1 MYIFPPRL
9 KSIIRSGPPRI
20 FDADRYQLF
29 LTRTQLLLG
38 CSGVEGFRAA
48 VEPEWP
54 ALWNWLRAGLEILHV
69 YELNHDDLLPV
80 ALRNAVISFVVP
92 ILSVLSEIVTGFNSD
107 HTATIL
113 ETHEL
118 KELLALCIV
127 VAFTEPDNLT
137 PDDEKYQHYVLFIV
151 QGFIGMNKCSLTEF
165 VKALELASRSV
176 VGTSL
181 TDTWKNCLELQFI
194 HPTYTSISGHRLYLF
209 LLVITLPGNEIRSRL
224 DVAQSAWPYVYRFL
238 FLEVLHT
245 AHPSCDFSA
254 LAEFCSAIVSHRAQR
269 SLTKAPSRGLF
280 LGNTLTE
287 VSLQA
292 AWGRAVDIFC
302 APAMI
307 AFQKSMWALACA
319 NACSQTPRL
328 DLQPAA
334 VPAVESLHTVLK
346 RAKLPIIEMVIGQN
360 AENLRGS
367 EMDNSEHPI
376 HSDAIS
382 ECSDIPS
389 LEKHYLYLVVI
400 RRLQQLSS
408 QICTLIDG
416 NSGTSAVVVNFS
428 DPSADTM
435 TLLPK
440 HEVLEQ
446 LCPQHQCF
454 IERNNGLNLSCG
466 RISLDLE
473 TSMLIPH
480 LM

>member
-224 DVAQSAWPYVYRFL
+224 DVAQSAWPYVYRVWRTLTSSKVSILGSVAYSSSLLRFL
-238 FLEVLHT
+238 CIGRILQCHCMWMSGGSLWVATALENRCFPMVYRTCHFLRDWSSTYPNLHMNIMTLLRSLVSRVLQFWIFH
-245 AHPSCDFSA
+245 
-254 LAEFCSAIVSHRAQR
+254 EVSHRAQR

-367 EMDNSEHPI
+367 EMSILSTAMPFQNK
-376 HSDAIS
+376 ATA
-382 ECSDIPS
+382 
-389 LEKHYLYLVVI
+389 VVI
-400 RRLQQLSS
+400 
-408 QICTLIDG
+408 T
-416 NSGTSAVVVNFS
+416 
-428 DPSADTM
+428 
-435 TLLPK
+435 
-440 HEVLEQ
+440 
-446 LCPQHQCF
+446 
-454 IERNNGLNLSCG
+454 
-466 RISLDLE
+466 DLY
-473 TSMLIPH
+473 SH
-480 LM
+480 RW